1 MIQLFDSIPVT
12 SVMMVVMAVVFC
24 IWIAVEL
31 RYDGAAKSVVRIASS
46 LILCVMFMVL
56 MYTAGLI
63 VF

>member
-1 MIQLFDSIPVT
+1 
-12 SVMMVVMAVVFC
+12 MMVVMAVVFC

>member
-1 MIQLFDSIPVT
+1 MT
-12 SVMMVVMAVVFC
+12 SVMLVVMAVVFC

-31 RYDGAAKSVVRIASS
+31 KYDGVVKSVVRIASS